1 MNSTT
6 IKNQKGITLI
16 ELVVAFVIFAIASA
30 ASYRLFVSQGRAY
43 AVQDQV
49 VEIQQNIRS
58 GMEIMLRDVR
68 MAGFDNDNP
77 SSKIDINTPL
87 VPGDH
92 SITVDYECDDTTRY
106 TVAYWRENPSG
117 RLLRQ
122 LIATKDDG
130 TSVAGPQCVLLE
142 NVDALNFVYGIDHD
156 AAGNQDGTVDYW
168 EADSTNIGGR
178 RVVAVRFQLTGRP
191 DSINPDVQK
200 VVSPRTLESIVT
212 LRNQCYKH

>member
-1 MNSTT
+1 MNSTA

-16 ELVVAFVIFAIASA
+16 ELVVAFVIFAIVSA

-68 MAGFDNDNP
+68 MTGFDSDSP
-77 SSKIDINTPL
+77 TSKIDINTPI
-87 VPGDH
+87 VPGNH
-92 SITVDYECDDTTRY
+92 SITIDYECDDTTRY
-106 TVAYWRENPSG
+106 TVAYRREEASR
-117 RLLRQ
+117 RLLRK
-122 LIATKDDG
+122 LDATKDDS
-130 TSVAGPQCVLLE
+130 TTVPGPQCVLLE

-168 EADSTNIGGR
+168 EADSTKIGGR

-191 DSINPDVQK
+191 DSINPDIQK